1 MTTTG
6 VVLHRRFTLVDDARQ
21 GAGGTV
27 TLVTLLVGRALA
39 AHVRTLFDI
48 CYASEEY
55 KAVPAPSEHQN
66 MRTTASAVDRIAS

>member
-1 MTTTG
+1 MTTR

-21 GAGGTV
+21 RAGRTV

-48 CYASEEY
+48 CHASEEY
-55 KAVPAPSEHQN
+55 KAVPAPSEHQSPPASIA
-66 MRTTASAVDRIAS
+66 TAYD